1 MSALAG
7 AGLQDQLATVGVRQD
22 VEVHPQ
28 RLTDVVTIDFL
39 ARRNHHLGAVQV
51 GQLGLGEVSAG
62 GLQLGFVRRQLKDPL
77 DLASDCVLYIR
88 ACVCA

>member
-39 ARRNHHLGAVQV
+39 ARRNHHRGAVQV
-51 GQLGLGEVSAG
+51 GQLGLGEASAG
-62 GLQLGFVRRQLKDPL
+62 SLQLGFVRRQLKDPL
-77 DLASDCVLYIR
+77 DLAAVY
-88 ACVCA
+88 VY

>member
-39 ARRNHHLGAVQV
+39 ARRNDHLGAVQV

-62 GLQLGFVRRQLKDPL
+62 SLQLGFVRRQLKDPL
-77 DLASDCVLYIR
+77 DLAAVY
-88 ACVCA
+88 VY